1 MYGKK
6 EGKFNIGKGTKNI
19 RRDLDPKKFGIKQ
32 EKEKTLYQ
40 KENRKEKTFS
50 KPRRILQSIAVRGTL
65 YSSGNYKFSITDKV
79 NAMLKEFARL
89 HVNLAYQPVHN
100 IYDFYDETK
109 NKKLTREKVTF
120 YYIVEED
127 RLPDVRMQLEKY
139 IKYLESVELSSD
151 K

>member
-19 RRDLDPKKFGIKQ
+19 RRDLDPKKFGVKQ

-40 KENRKEKTFS
+40 KENSKEKTFS
-50 KPRRILQSIAVRGTL
+50 KSRRILQSIAVKGTL
-65 YSSGNYKFSITDKV
+65 YSSGNYKFSITDKI

-120 YYIVEED
+120 YYIVEEE
-127 RLPDVRMQLEKY
+127 RLSDVRVQLEKY

>member
-6 EGKFNIGKGTKNI
+6 EGKFNVGKGTKNI
-19 RRDLDPKKFGIKQ
+19 TRELDPKKFGIKQ
-32 EKEKTLYQ
+32 DKEKTLYQ
-40 KENRKEKTFS
+40 KEFRKDKNFS
-50 KPRRILQSIAVRGTL
+50 KSRRILQSIAIRGTL
-65 YSSGNYKFSITDKV
+65 YSSGNSKFCITDKV

-89 HVNLAYQPVHN
+89 HVNLAYQPIHN

-127 RLPDVRMQLEKY
+127 RVADVRSQLEKY
-139 IKYLESVELSSD
+139 MKYLESVELSS